1 MAGEL
6 RRNRHHLK
14 PLPETSEAGNQEDN
28 GVPDQASS
36 RVKTSSPLQTCHL
49 LPLGGPHEVVGR

>member
-6 RRNRHHLK
+6 RRNSCHLK

-28 GVPDQASS
+28 AVPDQAAS
-36 RVKTSSPLQTCHL
+36 RVKTSSPVQTCHL
-49 LPLGGPHEVVGR
+49 LPLGGPHKVVRR